1 MGALGSARNIIAAMR
16 IRRACIIATLAALL
30 AACGAAARPVMV
42 ARSIP
47 TAEPSSTATATQTAT
62 QTATPPATPL
72 PTATPHPLS
81 IAALR
86 QRAYPGSKLVVEQPL
101 EAGGNYTRAIVSY
114 QSEGLKIY
122 ALLTVPFG
130 MRPAAGW
137 PVIIFN
143 HGYIAPAEYRTTERY
158 ANYMGAL
165 SRSGYIVLRPDY
177 RGHGS
182 SEGVARGAYG
192 VPDYVVDVLNA
203 VGAIKQYA
211 DADLGHIGM
220 WGHSMGG
227 YITLRAMVTTR
238 DIKAGVIWA
247 GVVAS
252 YPDLLNNWRV
262 LTSSAATA
270 TPVAG
275 WGTSWRQ
282 SLPNTFGSPQF
293 NPQFWS
299 DISANSFLADLS
311 GPLQLHH
318 GSIDTVVP
326 VSFSESLYQQL
337 RVAGQPAELYL
348 YPQGDHNIRVGFD
361 EAMQRTLRFFEAQLK

>member
-1 MGALGSARNIIAAMR
+1 MRASNHCIWRFPRMGALGSARYIIAAMR
-16 IRRACIIATLAALL
+16 IRRTCIIATLAALL
-30 AACGAAARPVMV
+30 AACGAAVQPVMV
-42 ARSIP
+42 ARSVP
-47 TAEPSSTATATQTAT
+47 TALPSSTATATQTAT

-143 HGYIAPAEYRTTERY
+143 HGYI
-158 ANYMGAL
+158 
-165 SRSGYIVLRPDY
+165 VLRPDY

-182 SEGVARGAYG
+182 SEGLARGAYG

-211 DADLGHIGM
+211 DADQGHIGM

-238 DIKAGVIWA
+238 DLKAGVIWA

-252 YPDLLNNWRV
+252 YPDLLANWRV
-262 LTSSAATA
+262 LTSSAGTA

-337 RVAGQPAELYL
+337 RAAGQPAEMYL

>member
-1 MGALGSARNIIAAMR
+1 MRFSVHAGAGNIIATMP
-16 IRRACIIATLAALL
+16 IRRTCIIATLAGLL
-30 AACGAAARPVMV
+30 VACGAVARPAVV
-42 ARSIP
+42 ARTIP
-47 TAEPSSTATATQTAT
+47 TALPSRTATPT
-62 QTATPPATPL
+62 QTATPPATPE

-86 QRAYPGSKLVVEQPL
+86 QGEYPGSRLALEQPL
-101 EAGGNYTRAIVSY
+101 EAGINYARSIVSY

-130 MRPAAGW
+130 ERPAAGW
-137 PVIIFN
+137 PVIVFN

-158 ANYMGAL
+158 VNYMGAL

-192 VPDYVVDVLNA
+192 APDYVVDVLNA
-203 VGAIKQYA
+203 VGAIKQYS
-211 DADLGHIGM
+211 DADPARIGM

-227 YITLRAMVTTR
+227 YITLRVMVATR

-252 YPDLLNNWRV
+252 YPDMVANWSR
-262 LTSSAATA
+262 LTGGAGVA

-275 WGTSWRQ
+275 WGTRWTR
-282 SLPNTFGSPQF
+282 SLSKTFGSPQSS
-293 NPQFWS
+293 PKFWS
-299 DISANSFLADLS
+299 DISANSFLADIS

-318 GSIDTVVP
+318 GSIDQVVP
-326 VSFSESLYQQL
+326 AVFSETLYQQL
-337 RVAGQPAELYL
+337 RTAGQPAELYL
-348 YPQGDHNIRVGFD
+348 YPQGDHNLRLNFE
-361 EAMQRTLRFFEAQLK
+361 EAMQRTLRFFEEHLK